1 MRVGVRDAR
10 AAIPLLFLAACEDE
24 QVTRVAREVAALG
37 EYIDLSL
44 CGELLRRLL
53 EGKLIRNLCPR
64 QDAEFGNV
72 RRDDLGERE
81 ELLHEHLDGLVHEQL
96 GATRRDHDGVH
107 DDMLGLIGL
116 QFIRDDMDQRRR
128 GDHADLDG
136 IGPYV
141 LEDRIE
147 LCCQELR
154 RGFLHHADALRVL
167 RCQRRD
173 GAHAVDTVGQ
183 HRLEIRLHAGAAA
196 RIAARDRQYFLHMNP
211 SCMSRKNLTHPS
223 YNASPCSVKEI
234 RRFPSVSLGFARL
247 IDEFIRLREGLLH
260 FAQNR
265 LQ

>member
-1 MRVGVRDAR
+1 
-10 AAIPLLFLAACEDE
+10 
-24 QVTRVAREVAALG
+24 
-37 EYIDLSL
+37 
-44 CGELLRRLL
+44 
-53 EGKLIRNLCPR
+53 
-64 QDAEFGNV
+64 
-72 RRDDLGERE
+72 
-81 ELLHEHLDGLVHEQL
+81 
-96 GATRRDHDGVH
+96 
-107 DDMLGLIGL
+107 MLGLIGL
-116 QFIRDDMDQRRR
+116 QFIRDNMDQRGR

-147 LCCQELR
+147 LCRQELR
-154 RGFLHHADALRVL
+154 RGFLHHADSLRVL
-167 RCQRRD
+167 RRQRCD

-183 HRLEIRLHAGAAA
+183 HCLEIRLHAGAAA

-247 IDEFIRLREGLLH
+247 IDEFIRLCEGLLH